1 LRYLSQRDY
10 GVQEL
15 SGRLLTKGF
24 SPSAIDAA
32 LILLQSQG
40 YLDEQRFAE
49 SYIRF
54 RANKGFG
61 PERIRLELQQ
71 KEVLD
76 ERIQAAFAALDI
88 DWITAARRVK
98 DKKFG
103 QDAPVDHLAYAKQWR
118 FLQYRGFSADAIKCI
133 YRQT

>member
-15 SGRLLTKGF
+15 FGRLQAKGF
-24 SPSAIDAA
+24 SPSVIDAV
-32 LILLQSQG
+32 LISLQSGG

-54 RANKGFG
+54 RAAKGFG

-76 ERIQAAFAALDI
+76 ERVQAAFATLDI
-88 DWITAARRVK
+88 DWVAAARRVK
-98 DKKFG
+98 DKKYG
-103 QDAPVDHLAYAKQWR
+103 QEVPADRLAHAKQWR
-118 FLQYRGFSADAIKCI
+118 FLQYRGFNADDIKRI
-133 YRQT
+133 YRQA